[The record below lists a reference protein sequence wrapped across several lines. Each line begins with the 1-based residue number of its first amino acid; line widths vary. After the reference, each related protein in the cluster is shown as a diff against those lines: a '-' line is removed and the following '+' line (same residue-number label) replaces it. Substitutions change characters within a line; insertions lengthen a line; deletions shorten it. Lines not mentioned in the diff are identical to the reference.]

1 MQRVHPGSLYQLR
14 RISPIMTNVGRSARE
29 SQMEGV
35 FALPEFCE
43 WCGTPVDGYDVC
55 FVCKQI
61 RDSTS
66 HSLLPDNIAL
76 LSYAIHG
83 SQSATDAYRYKDAW
97 KQSNLNESL
106 SRMKILTNFFI
117 YHHSGCFRH
126 ATGSTVDSITH
137 VPSGKG
143 RDPHP
148 LETQIEQLF
157 PSELRRVRLSPARG
171 PRTEGREETVDP
183 NRHYVAD
190 DVTGSHVLLLEDT
203 WVRGFSA
210 LSAAA
215 ALREAGAD
223 TVSLL
228 VLARYLRP
236 DFSATQTWL
245 SQQERLTPYDPTFC
259 PVTRSPTC
267 PGG

>member
-1 MQRVHPGSLYQLR
+1 
-14 RISPIMTNVGRSARE
+14 MTNVGRSARE
-29 SQMEGV
+29 IQLEG
-35 FALPEFCE
+35 LLDIPEFCG
-43 WCGTPVDGYDVC
+43 WCGTPVDGYEVC
-55 FVCKQI
+55 FGCKQI
-61 RDSTS
+61 SDSTS
-66 HSLLPDNIAL
+66 QSLLPDNIAL
-76 LSYAIHG
+76 LTYAIHG
-83 SQSATDAYRYKDAW
+83 RQSATDVYRYKEAG
-97 KQSNLNESL
+97 KQSTVNESL

-143 RDPHP
+143 RHPHP

-157 PSELRRVRLSPARG
+157 PPELRRVRLSPTKG

-183 NRHYVAD
+183 KGHNVAD
-190 DVTGSHVLLLEDT
+190 GVEGSHVLLLEDT

-210 LSAAA
+210 LSATA
-215 ALREAGAD
+215 ALKEAGAD

-236 DFSATQTWL
+236 NFTATQTWL
-245 SQQERLTPYDPTFC
+245 AQQERLTPYDPTFC
-259 PVTRSPTC
+259 PVTRSQTC